1 MTIERQNRIQSG
13 RRDAI
18 HRFFN
23 VLKIPSEARLVQAD
37 IKGFW
42 KENNFG
48 IEILFVSPVF
58 SCAPPLCFDHRSAG
72 LRTAF

>member
-13 RRDAI
+13 RRDVI

-23 VLKIPSEARLVQAD
+23 VLKIPSEAHLVQAD

-42 KENNFG
+42 KENNFD
-48 IEILFVSPVF
+48 IEILSVSPVF
-58 SCAPPLCFDHRSAG
+58 SCAPPLCSDHR
-72 LRTAF
+72 